1 MTIDRFIVIVTYRK
15 ESHGFAYRNRG
26 ADLMEEY
33 LKPQMELI
41 VLPDD
46 VIATSGCN
54 YECGCT
60 GVGTIEL
67 PCMPGDY

>member
-1 MTIDRFIVIVTYRK
+1 
-15 ESHGFAYRNRG
+15 
-26 ADLMEEY
+26 MEEY